1 MYISACK
8 ILFFESKLN
17 VYCKAAAA
25 SVSVMK
31 PRVILYHVGLG
42 EQGNPFGVCNPTA
55 VPVFRGAAGLE
66 FVIPGNPRHVLG
78 TVK

>member
-1 MYISACK
+1 
-8 ILFFESKLN
+8 
-17 VYCKAAAA
+17 
-25 SVSVMK
+25 MK

-66 FVIPGNPRHVLG
+66 FVIPGNLRHVLG

>member
-1 MYISACK
+1 M
-8 ILFFESKLN
+8 
-17 VYCKAAAA
+17 YCKAAAA

-66 FVIPGNPRHVLG
+66 FVIPGNPTSCLRHSEI
-78 TVK
+78 TVPVNSANKDGALAH